1 MLSDMFNSLCYRAS
15 RGFIIQE
22 NTYNMIFEGQNSISV
37 RLPTTILSHAIT
49 CIHALRWHAITAL
62 CSDIVALSSRAITT
76 LWRRTITTLR
86 CRAVTTLRC
95 RAVTTIS
102 PRVGHSSPCLLLLL
116 LLLLLTCT
124 ASTAIT
130 TPACHLL
137 RRRASVVAY
146 PVRA

>member
-62 CSDIVALSSRAITT
+62 CSDIVPS
-76 LWRRTITTLR
+76 
-86 CRAVTTLRC
+86 
-95 RAVTTIS
+95 
-102 PRVGHSSPCLLLLL
+102 G
-116 LLLLLTCT
+116 
-124 ASTAIT
+124 
-130 TPACHLL
+130 
-137 RRRASVVAY
+137 ASVSVSERY
-146 PVRA
+146 QRISLETRTT

>member
-76 LWRRTITTLR
+76 LW
-86 CRAVTTLRC
+86 CRGRQAL
-95 RAVTTIS
+95 
-102 PRVGHSSPCLLLLL
+102 
-116 LLLLLTCT
+116 
-124 ASTAIT
+124 
-130 TPACHLL
+130 PAHVMLSQKYSLCCAL
-137 RRRASVVAY
+137 V
-146 PVRA
+146 